1 MGKNNRKNKLNKSD
15 LQRKSGELPQK
26 NEGLKK
32 PQKIVFGISLLDNL
46 QGQDYEDWEEN
57 KFLSKALSKL
67 QGLCS
72 MTMNEAKQ
80 QQIIKEYTSKI
91 PEGSTFEHPKHIAE
105 HINWASIR
113 VQGKIRIIGFVE
125 ENYIFQIVFLD
136 KEHEFYPSV
145 KKNT

>member
-1 MGKNNRKNKLNKSD
+1 MGKSSRKNKLNKSD
-15 LQRKSGELPQK
+15 LQRKNGDLEQK
-26 NEGLKK
+26 KGGLKK
-32 PQKIVFGISLLDNL
+32 LQKIVFATSLLDKS
-46 QGQDYEDWEEN
+46 QGQDYEIWEQESI
-57 KFLSKALSKL
+57 LSKALSTL

-80 QQIIKEYTSKI
+80 QQIIKEYTSEI
-91 PEGSTFEHPKHIAE
+91 PEGSNFEHPKHIPE
-105 HINWASIR
+105 GINWASIR